1 MDIETTIVQWLNT
14 DPDLDGIHASLSVP
28 PDRPDRFVTV
38 ERTGGME
45 GPYRSTPIVAVQ
57 AWDSEGRYK
66 AAQLA
71 ETVKRRLMS
80 LTDID
85 RVADVSIESV
95 VHLPDPGPPFTE
107 RYQILIQA
115 TIASM
120 EA

>member
-1 MDIETTIVQWLNT
+1 MDIETTIVQWLNSA
-14 DPDLDGIHASLSVP
+14 PELDGVHASLSVP
-28 PDRPDRFVTV
+28 PDRPERFVTV

-45 GPYRSTPIVAVQ
+45 GPYRATPIVAVQ

-71 ETVKRRLMS
+71 DTVKRRLMD

-85 RVADVSIESV
+85 QVADVSIESV

-107 RYQILIQA
+107 RYQILIQ
-115 TIASM
+115 TTVAST